1 MPAYVVALIQRITDP
16 ETYKSYVAQ
25 VEPTLAPFGGRFLA
39 RKPDPELLEGPH
51 APSRAI
57 ILEFPDEA
65 AARAWHASP
74 AYQPVMKLRQSAS
87 HGMLLLLP
95 GYKQG

>member
-1 MPAYVVALIQRITDP
+1 MPAYVVALIQRIHDP

-25 VEPTLAPFGGRFLA
+25 VEATLAPFGGRFLA

-57 ILEFPDEA
+57 ILEFPSLEQ
-65 AARAWHASP
+65 ARAWHSSP
-74 AYQPVMKLRQSAS
+74 AYEPVMKLRQSAS
-87 HGMLLLLP
+87 QGMLLLVP
-95 GYKQG
+95 GYVPA